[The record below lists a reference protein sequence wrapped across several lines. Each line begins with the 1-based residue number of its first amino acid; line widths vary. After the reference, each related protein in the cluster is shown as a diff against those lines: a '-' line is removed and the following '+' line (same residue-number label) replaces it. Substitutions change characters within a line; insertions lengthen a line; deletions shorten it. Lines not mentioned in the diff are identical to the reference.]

1 MRRIFKRSKEKN
13 YLKKLHLSTLYDISN
28 IVSNEKLEKF
38 GVAVECYS
46 ITKVSNPYQI
56 RRVKAHNS
64 PSLFVKT
71 LSKVDPTDKTT
82 VITVENKFLTEGID
96 KDRNVFEIIITI
108 KCKAKI
114 YNKHQENALINI
126 CNLITNSLIVS
137 NNISAISKFD
147 LRVGE
152 IRDLNQ
158 LSSKKVDVDVN
169 EYTNDSDF
177 VPIEVDDVSQ
187 QLALRDIEIKK

>member
-1 MRRIFKRSKEKN
+1 MRIFKRSKEKK
-13 YLKKLHLSTLYDISN
+13 YLKKLQLSTLYDISN

-38 GVAVECYS
+38 GAAVECYS
-46 ITKVSNPYQI
+46 ITKVINPYQI

-71 LSKVDPTDKTT
+71 LSKIDPTDKTT

-187 QLALRDIEIKK
+187 QLALRDIEIIK

>member
-1 MRRIFKRSKEKN
+1 MIWLIEAFFFATLIFSN
-13 YLKKLHLSTLYDISN
+13 SFFLVPSNGSCFVKKTKISSALT
-28 IVSNEKLEKF
+28 I
-38 GVAVECYS
+38 
-46 ITKVSNPYQI
+46 
-56 RRVKAHNS
+56 
-64 PSLFVKT
+64 VKT
-71 LSKVDPTDKTT
+71 LSKIDPTDKTT

-158 LSSKKVDVDVN
+158 VSSKKVDVDVN

-187 QLALRDIEIKK
+187 QLALRDIEIIK